1 MRNPADVQS
10 RQQMIDDLRDRGLDR
25 LAVEVAKLAGLDAL
39 SDQALRR
46 AMELA
51 ERLDASDKDNAESP

>member
-10 RQQMIDDLRDRGLDR
+10 RQQMINDLRDRGLDR
-25 LAVEVAKLAGLDAL
+25 LAVEVAKIAGLDAL
-39 SDQALRR
+39 SDQALHR

-51 ERLDASDKDNAESP
+51 KRLDVTEEESGVSL

>member
-1 MRNPADVQS
+1 MRNASDILS

-46 AMELA
+46 AVELA
-51 ERLDASDKDNAESP
+51 KRLDASEEDPAAVG